1 MENFKIMY
9 HKYPSLKIKIKS
21 KFYYFN
27 RNFESFDKLSD
38 DRRNELIIDDAN
50 ELKDRYIGNE
60 KIGPVYYNILMH

>member
-9 HKYPSLKIKIKS
+9 HKYPSLKIKVKS

-38 DRRNELIIDDAN
+38 GFRYVRKIIKED
-50 ELKDRYIGNE
+50 IQ
-60 KIGPVYYNILMH
+60 M